1 MQLDEETSSAIAEIG
16 NLCIAGGSNEIS
28 KFSDEIVDIS
38 VVDAYIKT
46 TEEIMLEVDAYDD
59 CKTLIKIKIS
69 GDVVGEFMI
78 QFSNDIIETTV
89 GKFPKLENAG
99 KENNKCL
106 AELSESFFV
115 GFSNGM
121 AGMTGLE
128 VKSEGK
134 SEVLEDIDFSN
145 FPQKVLCYNSVIS
158 VGDDRIDF
166 NVFFFSDAEV
176 LIPKVLE
183 SLGM

>member
-1 MQLDEETSSAIAEIG
+1 MQLDEDTSSAIAEIG
-16 NLCIAGGSNEIS
+16 NLCIAGGSNEIA

-38 VVDAYIKT
+38 VVDATIKT
-46 TEEIMLEVDAYDD
+46 TEEIMLEVNTYDD
-59 CKTLIKIKIS
+59 CKTLIKIPVG
-69 GDVVGEFMI
+69 GDVSGEFMV
-78 QFSNDIIETTV
+78 QFSNEIIETTV
-89 GKFPKLENAG
+89 AKFPKLENVGGEQNA
-99 KENNKCL
+99 CL
-106 AELSESFFV
+106 AELSKSFFD

-121 AGMTGLE
+121 GGMTGLE
-128 VKSEGK
+128 VKSNGDAT
-134 SEVLEDIDFSN
+134 VLEDIDFSI
-145 FPQKVLCYNSVIS
+145 FPKKVLCYNSVIS